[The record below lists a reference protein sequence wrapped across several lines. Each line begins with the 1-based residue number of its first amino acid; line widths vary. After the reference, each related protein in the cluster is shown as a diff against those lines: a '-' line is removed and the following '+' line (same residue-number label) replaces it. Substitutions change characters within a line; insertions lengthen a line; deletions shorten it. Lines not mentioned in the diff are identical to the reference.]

1 MTSAQHNPFRVD
13 RLEALDFRPHDP
25 ARSLGDVVSLFR
37 DAGWH
42 GAIVGPHG
50 SGKSTLLRHLAQVAH
65 AEGHEV
71 QGVFTNRSMS
81 FRDRAGVV
89 NQTLT
94 QLAVVSESKGPRAV
108 VCFDGWCHLTPG
120 QRWRIKRA
128 AVRAGAGVLGLAH
141 LCGWGLPVIYRTR
154 TTPELLY
161 QLACELHPMT
171 AKQLDVTRHLGQSRG
186 NLRTALLRLYDDH
199 KETHQKSPGA

>member
-71 QGVFTNRSMS
+71 QGVFYQSLNVFSGS
-81 FRDRAGVV
+81 CGGG
-89 NQTLT
+89 
-94 QLAVVSESKGPRAV
+94 ESNVDAIGCR
-108 VCFDGWCHLTPG
+108 
-120 QRWRIKRA
+120 
-128 AVRAGAGVLGLAH
+128 
-141 LCGWGLPVIYRTR
+141 
-154 TTPELLY
+154 E
-161 QLACELHPMT
+161 
-171 AKQLDVTRHLGQSRG
+171 
-186 NLRTALLRLYDDH
+186 
-199 KETHQKSPGA
+199 